1 MRFLEERPLMVY
13 FQNFVPKVYMATPI
27 DVVVFKGRKIYST
40 GNRQTRALF
49 ARQKILLPLE
59 LSLLRG

>member
-1 MRFLEERPLMVY
+1 MVY